1 MRELGRKRIDDHW
14 KPSPAFFLGVDV
26 VTVTSGLLQRLGDCK
41 KEIWHKRKFFHVLST
56 NRT

>member
-26 VTVTSGLLQRLGDCK
+26 VTVTSGLLQRLGD
-41 KEIWHKRKFFHVLST
+41 
-56 NRT
+56 